1 MKTEEKLYLL
11 LYFGNVNDTLLGV
24 LGTYLKYNILTN
36 FDILYVNKMFNKTNI
51 EMMFGEL

>member
-1 MKTEEKLYLL
+1 METEEKLYLL
-11 LYFGNVNDTLLGV
+11 LYFGNVDDTLLGIM
-24 LGTYLKYNILTN
+24 GTYFKHGVVTN